1 MKNLQTY
8 IFFWGKQE
16 KGFLWKKNGEWK
28 KEECLQECKIAF
40 HLYQIE
46 QKKEQADEVIMFCKE
61 KLQCQIIG

>member
-1 MKNLQTY
+1 M
-8 IFFWGKQE
+8 E
-16 KGFLWKKNGEWK
+16 KNGEWK